1 MSTENETIVA
11 VEDDL
16 DLFSEQLFGQSNPD
30 PEPASSED
38 VEDVDPEEVDAPT
51 EDTHGDGDEDPEDAE
66 IDESDPDPE
75 PAPEPAKKK
84 NRFQERIDELVGDK
98 RETERRL
105 DAALKAL
112 EQFTKNAQPEPAQS
126 VPVVEENT
134 GPNPDDVLEDGTDKY
149 PLGELDPNY
158 IRDLTRHT
166 LHEERAKLKQA
177 DEAEAAQRQAD
188 TARAELQSSWNE
200 KLGPA
205 KERYPDLEERGAPF
219 LEDLGS
225 KIDSAY
231 GEYLTTVLMGL
242 DNGPDVLNYLVNN
255 PDRAVEI
262 VGSGYTR
269 ATLALG
275 AIDAKFTDAEA
286 EKKSAKPIVSKAP
299 TPPPHVNKGAAV
311 SMPDVPDD
319 TDDLDAFERKL
330 FPKKK
335 RA

>member
-1 MSTENETIVA
+1 MSTENDNIAA

-16 DLFSEQLFGQSNPD
+16 DLFSAELFGQTPAD

-38 VEDVDPEEVDAPT
+38 VEDDDPVNTDAPT
-51 EDTHGDGDEDPEDAE
+51 EDTHGDGDEDPDDTET
-66 IDESDPDPE
+66 DESDPDPE

-112 EQFTKNAQPEPAQS
+112 EQFTKKDEPEPARQ
-126 VPVVEENT
+126 VPVEDIT
-134 GPNPDDVLEDGTDKY
+134 GPNPDDTLEDGTDKY

-158 IRDLTRHT
+158 IRDLTKHV
-166 LHEERAKLKQA
+166 LAEERAKIKAA
-177 DEAEAAQRQAD
+177 DEAEKSQAVED
-188 TARAELQSSWNE
+188 QARAELQSSWNE

-219 LEDLGS
+219 LEQLGS
-225 KIDSAY
+225 KIDAAY

-275 AIDAKFTDAEA
+275 AIDSKFTDAEQ

-330 FPKKK
+330 FPNRKK
-335 RA
+335 A

>member
-1 MSTENETIVA
+1 MSTENETIVST
-11 VEDDL
+11 EDDL
-16 DLFSEQLFGQSNPD
+16 DLFSAELFGQSAPE
-30 PEPASSED
+30 PEPASSEA
-38 VEDVDPEEVDAPT
+38 VEEDHDDPDAPT
-51 EDTHGDGDEDPEDAE
+51 EDTHGDGAEDPDDTET
-66 IDESDPDPE
+66 DESDPDPE

-112 EQFTKNAQPEPAQS
+112 EQFTKTPEPTPVPQ
-126 VPVVEENT
+126 VPVVEDTT
-134 GPNPDDVLEDGTDKY
+134 GPTPDDVLEDGTDKY

-177 DEAEAAQRQAD
+177 DEAEASQRQAD

-219 LEDLGS
+219 LADIGS
-225 KIDSAY
+225 KIDAAY

-255 PDRAVEI
+255 PDKAVEI
-262 VGSGYTR
+262 VGGGYTR

-275 AIDAKFTDAEA
+275 AIDAKFTDAEQ

-319 TDDLDAFERKL
+319 TDDLDAFNLKL
-330 FPKKK
+330 HPKK